1 MTSPRRTAAAIGVL
15 YIIGTVA
22 GVTGLLVMPSFD
34 PGTDVLGQV
43 ANHRM
48 ATVIGGL
55 LVLTMGF
62 ALSALSAVFYP
73 IGRRFSETLATG
85 YVVFRGALEG
95 MTYVISA
102 LLWFTLVALASKPSG
117 MAAIATA
124 LQTAQGLIWEPLV
137 ALPFSVGALMFYWL
151 LFKTRLVPRWITV
164 WGFVSLALS
173 LAAHLAYALGYPLD
187 VLQMSLLLQEMVL
200 AVWLIAK
207 GFDAK
212 ALASVGLG
220 ADAADAE
227 TPATTRARGPKRGGG
242 AATPGRPR
250 TA

>member
-1 MTSPRRTAAAIGVL
+1 MISARRAATLIGVL
-15 YIIGTVA
+15 YIIGTAA
-22 GVTGLLVMPSFD
+22 GVTGLVIMPSFG
-34 PGTDVLGQV
+34 PGTDILAQV
-43 ANHRM
+43 ASHQTP
-48 ATVIGGL
+48 TVVGAL
-55 LVLTMGF
+55 LVLVMGF

-102 LLWFTLVALASKPSG
+102 LLWFTLAALAAKPSG
-117 MAAIATA
+117 MVAVATA
-124 LQTAQGLIWEPLV
+124 LQAAQGMIWEPLV
-137 ALPFSVGALMFYWL
+137 ALPFTIGALVFYWL

-173 LAAHLAYALGYPLD
+173 LAAHLAYALGLSLD

-207 GFDAK
+207 GFDAE

-220 ADAADAE
+220 AE
-227 TPATTRARGPKRGGG
+227 TPAPADGPKRGGST
-242 AATPGRPR
+242 APGHPLP
-250 TA
+250 A

>member
-1 MTSPRRTAAAIGVL
+1 MKSARRAATLIGVL

-22 GVTGLLVMPSFD
+22 GVTGLLIMPSLG
-34 PGTDVLGQV
+34 PGTDILTQV
-43 ANHRM
+43 ANHQT
-48 ATVIGGL
+48 ATVAGGL

-102 LLWFTLVALASKPSG
+102 LLWFTLVALDAKPSG
-117 MAAIATA
+117 MAAIADA
-124 LQTAQGLIWEPLV
+124 LQTTQGLIWEPLV
-137 ALPFSVGALMFYWL
+137 ALPFTIGALMLYWL

-173 LAAHLAYALGYPLD
+173 VAAHLAYALGLSLD

-207 GFDAK
+207 GFDAT

-220 ADAADAE
+220 ANGAGDEAVAVA
-227 TPATTRARGPKRGGG
+227 PAHNPKRTRRG
-242 AATPGRPR
+242 APNRPQ